1 MCLLSQLVPNVAC
14 TSNVTKPLQLFLT
27 VLQKL
32 STEVEKLET
41 HLVRLTNDIDDLRQK
56 PWSYHFLKP
65 RQSLENTLFFVFEN
79 I

>member
-14 TSNVTKPLQLFLT
+14 TSNVTKPLKLFLT

-41 HLVRLTNDIDDLRQK
+41 HLWAETFDVTDRSFYGQNL
-56 PWSYHFLKP
+56 WSYDFLKP
-65 RQSLENTLFFVFEN
+65 GHSL
-79 I
+79 